1 MRYFDEKNIKKPFW
15 ETDTPKDDKRVPRLL
30 AAKREI
36 GVDPREA
43 WNVEYSFVVWLYNI
57 LNVLVEDGG
66 EVVDFTYYKITI
78 CGNTKSELE
87 WIKHLLR
94 LCELNLRNYDN
105 IDELENCHYRINAIT
120 KIFHKIIHLLWW

>member
-1 MRYFDEKNIKKPFW
+1 MKYFKEKNIPEPFW
-15 ETDTPKDDKRVPRLL
+15 VTDTKKDDKRVRRFL
-30 AAKREI
+30 AAKKEL

-43 WNVEYSFVVWLYNI
+43 WNMDYSFIVWLYNT

-66 EVVDFTYYKITI
+66 EIVDFTYHKITI
-78 CGNTKSELE
+78 CGNTKNELE
-87 WIKHLLR
+87 WIEHLLR

-120 KIFHKIIHLLWW
+120 KIFHKIIHYLWW